1 QKTGSF
7 LVIGHVVGGGGMY
20 LAELVEVRERWSK
33 HQKLFNYDES
43 ESRIKVHELRSK
55 SKTELLA
62 QLKDLKAELAL
73 LRVAKVTGGAP
84 NKLSKI
90 KVVRLSIAQVL
101 TVISQKQKAALREVY
116 KNKKYLP
123 LDLRPKKTRAIRKRL
138 TKHQASLK
146 TEREKKKEMYFP
158 LRNFLSFG
166 AYDIINMTDMELY
179 LFQISSVLPILCYEK
194 HLDLMQF
201 GVRYKD
207 SGLSSENEKDPNEST
222 DPRQMDNAKRVSR
235 LASMRIPDPMG
246 NQKVARRTNMACG
259 GMVRIPLFLT
269 RRTQISRTPIRLPD
283 PTENQKVARRTNM
296 ACGGMVKIPLSTVS
310 GLSSENNEKD
320 PTESTNPRNRSH
332 KT

>member
-1 QKTGSF
+1 VQIATETKKLAHF
-7 LVIGHVVGGGGMY
+7 LSSVMLLVGGGMY
-20 LAELVEVRERWSK
+20 LAELVEVRERWPK

-166 AYDIINMTDMELY
+166 AYDIINMIDMELY
-179 LFQISSVLPILCYEK
+179 LFQISSVLPFLCYEK
-194 HLDLMQF
+194 YLDLMQF
-201 GVRYKD
+201 GVRYKEIMGSSLGNSLWQKCKKD

-235 LASMRIPDPMG
+235 LAPMRILDPMG

-269 RRTQISRTPIRLPD
+269 RRTQ
-283 PTENQKVARRTNM
+283 V
-296 ACGGMVKIPLSTVS
+296 
-310 GLSSENNEKD
+310 
-320 PTESTNPRNRSH
+320 
-332 KT
+332 